1 MGLLMSPVVGGSGGG
16 GGGGG
21 GISGTISAG
30 QVAYA
35 STTDTIAGSNTLQYD
50 SATGYF
56 GRVSS
61 GSPEAPLHVKGPGS
75 EMLRLQT
82 TTTFPVYI
90 GFKSGTANDLAR
102 VVGVSASSN
111 GGELSFYTKDADS
124 NSASSSTER
133 GRIDSNGNFWIGTS
147 HTITSGVYSIIGGR
161 NNTIASGGNPCAM
174 FGEYNSVSYAWAFAA
189 GYGNTV
195 THQSSIALGQSN
207 TINDSSR
214 AAVALGEGNTIS
226 SSSRGI
232 AAGNSNSVTGGASF
246 AVGISNSVSN
256 TRAGALGYSMSVTAS
271 DSIGINVGTNS
282 ATLSES
288 NTFGVFG
295 GQELLKSHINFPGSG
310 MYRETAAVTTSDD
323 AVTTLWSKTLN
334 DATVYR
340 MYVGIVARRS
350 DSGTENGIFERVFKV
365 YRQGA
370 GAVLGTVTT
379 PWADDQTTMAGLI
392 TVDVSSN
399 DIRVRVTG
407 EAAKTFQWAAEIK
420 YQPISTSS

>member
-1 MGLLMSPVVGGSGGG
+1 MGLLMSPVVGSGGG
-16 GGGGG
+16 GGSGG

-50 SATGYF
+50 STNGYF

-61 GSPEAPLHVKGPGS
+61 GAPAAPLHAKGAGS
-75 EMLRLQT
+75 EMLRLET

-90 GFKSGTANDLAR
+90 GFKSGTADNLSR
-102 VVGVSASSN
+102 VVGESTSSN
-111 GGELSFYTKDADS
+111 GGELSFYTKPADG
-124 NSASSSTER
+124 NSAGSAVKTVK
-133 GRIDSNGNFWIGTS
+133 IDKAGNLIVGDTNS
-147 HTITSGVYSIIGGR
+147 VTGAAANSLIIGR
-161 NNTIASGGNPCAM
+161 NNSLNQGDFPAGAIGDGNAI
-174 FGEYNSVSYAWAFAA
+174 GYAWTFAA

-195 THQSSIALGQSN
+195 NYQSSIALGQGNSI
-207 TINDSSR
+207 INVSR
-214 AAVALGEGNTIS
+214 ASVALGENNSIDGASRAVALGYNN
-226 SSSRGI
+226 
-232 AAGNSNSVTGGASF
+232 ALSNSALF
-246 AVGISNSVSN
+246 GIGTSCVISG
-256 TRAGALGYSMSVTAS
+256 TRAGAIGYAMTVSGNDSVGLNLSTTA
-271 DSIGINVGTNS
+271 
-282 ATLSES
+282 ATLSED
-288 NTFGVFG
+288 NTFGIFG
-295 GQELLKSHINFPGSG
+295 GKELLKSHANYPNSGSN
-310 MYRETAAVTTSDD
+310 RETAAVTTTND

-392 TVDVSSN
+392 TIDVSSN

-407 EAAKTFQWAAEIK
+407 EAAKTFEWAGEIK
-420 YQPISTSS
+420 YQAISTSS